1 MDGRRWLARL
11 AARFRALFRGRA
23 LDSELDE
30 ELRFHVEHLIADG
43 VARGLT
49 PDAARREALVAMGG
63 IEQRKEEC
71 RDTRGVRLIEDYLQD
86 IRYAARTLRS
96 APAFAVTAIATL
108 TLGIG
113 TTVAMFSVV
122 NGVLVRPLPFPQPDR
137 LFLVALSPKNF
148 FMAQPGM
155 ADVTYLQFRE
165 RDQTFQHLAA
175 FTAYKGNLTGA
186 GDPVVLKVGDVT
198 TEFFDALG
206 VGPALGRTFLP
217 ADGGQGREPAI
228 VISDQLWRGRFGSDP
243 QIVGKIIR
251 LNDTSHTVVGV
262 MPAGFDFPG
271 AMAAWT
277 PKTVKITPGNSLLVP
292 VVGRL
297 KADVTV
303 EQAGAAFETTFAS
316 LPGVSI
322 DDRAKWHVGLIPLKE
337 LLVGDVRRPLQL
349 FTAAVLVV
357 LLIAC
362 ANVANLLLARASGRE
377 REIAL
382 RAALGAGRRRLIRQL
397 LTENLLLSAIGAALG
412 LLLARWTVAALL
424 AAAPPGRIPRIEM
437 IGVDIA
443 ALAFAAGIAALTGIA
458 FGLAPA
464 LRLTR
469 FRSAAALVPTGRTFG
484 GGHERL
490 RGALVIAEIALA
502 LVLLAAAGL
511 MMQSFLRMRAVDAG
525 FDTDN
530 VLRMSLELPSAKY
543 ATAERVQLFHQAMLE
558 RFVTVPGVAAAG
570 LVNWLPLG
578 DMYLQGD
585 FRVEGAAQQ
594 PKFNVGKTA
603 VSGGYFKAMGIRLLH
618 GREFDERD
626 TATSQPVA
634 IVSRTVA
641 SAIEPSGHALGR
653 RVSVWGRDG
662 SRQWLTVVGVVDDIR
677 QLGPTQQLHAAVYQP
692 YRQVGNAGF
701 LSGVSYI
708 VRTRSDP
715 AATAPALRA
724 VLRSVDKDQPAA
736 AVGLMRDVV
745 QGATATPAFYARLL
759 GIFAI
764 LAVALALIGTY
775 GLIACS
781 VAERRH
787 EIGLRMALGASGGGV
802 ITMVLRR
809 TGRLALAGVVIGTV
823 AAWGATGLLQTLL
836 FEITPTDPGTFAAV
850 ILAIF
855 AASMLA
861 GAIPARRATRVDPL
875 AALRHE

>member
-1 MDGRRWLARL
+1 MDGPRWLARL
-11 AARFRALFRGRA
+11 AARLRALFRGRA

-30 ELRFHVEHLIADG
+30 ELGFHLEHLIADG

-63 IEQRKEEC
+63 IEQRKEAC
-71 RDTRGVRLIEDYLQD
+71 RDTRGVRLLEDFLQD
-86 IRYAARTLRS
+86 IRYAARTLRGS
-96 APAFAVTAIATL
+96 PAFTFTAIATL

-122 NGVLVRPLPFPQPDR
+122 NGVLLRPLPFPQPDR
-137 LFLVALSPKNF
+137 LFLVALSPKSF

-155 ADVTYLQFRE
+155 ADVTYLQFRV
-165 RDQTFQHLAA
+165 RDRTFQHLAA
-175 FTAYKGNLTGA
+175 FTSYKGNLTGT

-206 VGPALGRTFLP
+206 VGPAMGRTFLT
-217 ADGGQGREPAI
+217 ADGGQGREQTI
-228 VISDQLWRGRFGSDP
+228 VISDQLWRARFGADP

-251 LNDTSHTVVGV
+251 LNDISHTVVGV
-262 MPAGFDFPG
+262 MPSGFDFPG

-277 PKTVKITPGNSLLVP
+277 PKTIKLTPGNSLLVP

-297 KADVTV
+297 KPDVGV
-303 EQAGAAFETTFAS
+303 EQARAAFETSFAS

-322 DDRAKWHVGLIPLKE
+322 DDRSKWDVGLIPLKE

-349 FTAAVLVV
+349 FTGAVLVV

-377 REIAL
+377 REIAV

-412 LLLARWTVAALL
+412 VLLARWTIAALL
-424 AAAPPGRIPRIEM
+424 AAAPPGRIPRTEM

-443 ALAFAAGIAALTGIA
+443 ALGFAAAIAALTGIA

-469 FRSAAALVPTGRTFG
+469 FRSAAALIPTGRTFG
-484 GGHERL
+484 AGHERL
-490 RGALVIAEIALA
+490 RGAFVVAEIALA
-502 LVLLAAAGL
+502 LMLLAGAGL

-525 FDTDN
+525 FNTDN
-530 VLRMSLELPSAKY
+530 VLRMSVELPAAKY
-543 ATAERVQLFHQAMLE
+543 ASAEQVQLFHQAMME
-558 RFVTVPGVAAAG
+558 RLAAVRGVAAAG

-585 FRVEGAAQQ
+585 FTVEGAAEQA
-594 PKFNVGKTA
+594 KFNVGKTA
-603 VSGGYFKAMGIRLLH
+603 VSDGYFKAMGIRLLN
-618 GREFDERD
+618 GREFDDKD
-626 TATSQPVA
+626 TAASQPVA

-641 SAIEPSGHALGR
+641 NEIDPSGKVLGR
-653 RVSVWGRDG
+653 RVSVWGREG

-677 QLGPTQQLHAAVYQP
+677 QLGPTQKLHATVYQP
-692 YRQVGNAGF
+692 YGQVGNAGF
-701 LSGVSYI
+701 LRGVSYI
-708 VRTRSDP
+708 VRTDSDP
-715 AATAPALRA
+715 AAFAPA
-724 VLRSVDKDQPAA
+724 VRSVLQSLDKDQPAA
-736 AVGLMRDVV
+736 ATGLMKDVV
-745 QGATATPAFYARLL
+745 QGVTATPAFYARLL
-759 GIFAI
+759 GIFAV

-775 GLIACS
+775 GVIAYS
-781 VAERRH
+781 VAERSH
-787 EIGLRMALGASGGGV
+787 EIGLRMALGASAGGV
-802 ITMVLRR
+802 VSMVLRR
-809 TGRLALAGVVIGTV
+809 TGRLAVAGVAIGTA
-823 AAWGATGLLQTLL
+823 AAWGATGFLQTLL
-836 FEITPTDPGTFAAV
+836 FEITPTDPATFAAV

-861 GAIPARRATRVDPL
+861 GTIPARRATRVDPL

>member
-1 MDGRRWLARL
+1 MDGPRWLARL
-11 AARFRALFRGRA
+11 AARLRALFHGRT

-49 PDAARREALVAMGG
+49 PEAARREALLAMGG
-63 IEQRKEEC
+63 IERRKEEC
-71 RDTRGVRLIEDYLQD
+71 RDTRGVRLIEDCLQD

-96 APAFAVTAIATL
+96 APAFTITAVATL

-122 NGVLVRPLPFPQPDR
+122 NGVLLRPLPFPQPDR
-137 LFLVALSPKNF
+137 LFLVALSPKSF
-148 FMAQPGM
+148 FMSQPGM

-165 RDQTFQHLAA
+165 RDRTFQHLAA
-175 FTAYKGNLTGA
+175 FTSYKGNLTGA

-206 VGPALGRTFLP
+206 VGAAMGRTFLS
-217 ADGGQGREPAI
+217 ADGAQGREQTI
-228 VISDQLWRGRFGSDP
+228 VVSDQLWRSRFGSDS
-243 QIVGKIIR
+243 QIVGKTVR
-251 LNDTSHTVVGV
+251 LNDISHTVIGV

-277 PKTVKITPGNSLLVP
+277 PKAIKITPGNSLLVP

-297 KADVTV
+297 KPGVTV
-303 EQAGAAFETTFAS
+303 EQAQAAFETTFTS

-322 DDRAKWHVGLIPLKE
+322 DDRSKWDLGLIPLAE
-337 LLVGDVRRPLQL
+337 LLVGEVRRPLQL

-362 ANVANLLLARASGRE
+362 ANVANLLLARASGRQ

-412 LLLARWTVAALL
+412 VALARWTVAALL
-424 AAAPPGRIPRIEM
+424 AAAPPGRIPRTEM

-443 ALAFAAGIAALTGIA
+443 ALAFAAGIAALTGVA

-469 FRSAAALVPTGRTFG
+469 FRSASALVPTGRTFG

-490 RGALVIAEIALA
+490 RGTLVIAEIALA
-502 LVLLAAAGL
+502 LVLLAGAGL
-511 MMQSFLRMRAVDAG
+511 MMQSFLRLRAVDAG
-525 FDTDN
+525 FNTDN
-530 VLRMSLELPSAKY
+530 VLRMSVELPSAKY
-543 ATAERVQLFHQAMLE
+543 ATAEQVQLFHQRMLE
-558 RFVTVPGVAAAG
+558 KLVAVRGVAAAG

-585 FRVEGAAQQ
+585 FRVDGASQQ
-594 PKFNVGKTA
+594 PTFNVGKIA
-603 VSGGYFKAMGIRLLH
+603 VSGGYFEAIGIRLLN
-618 GREFDERD
+618 GREFDDKD

-641 SAIEPSGHALGR
+641 NAIDSPGTALGR

-692 YRQVGNAGF
+692 YGQVGNAGF
-701 LSGVSYI
+701 LSGVTYV
-708 VRTRSDP
+708 VRTGADP
-715 AATAPALRA
+715 AATAPALRT
-724 VLRSVDKDQPAA
+724 VLRSVDRDQPAA
-736 AVGLMRDVV
+736 AMGSMRDVV

-775 GLIACS
+775 GVIACS

-787 EIGLRMALGASGGGV
+787 EIGLRMALGASAGGV
-802 ITMVLRR
+802 VSMVLRR
-809 TGRLALAGVVIGTV
+809 TGRLALAGVVIGTA
-823 AAWGATGLLQTLL
+823 AAWAATGFLQSLL

-861 GAIPARRATRVDPL
+861 GTIPARRATRVDPL

>member
-1 MDGRRWLARL
+1 MDGPRWLARL
-11 AARFRALFRGRA
+11 AARLRALFRGRA

-30 ELRFHVEHLIADG
+30 ELGFHLEHLIAEG

-49 PDAARREALVAMGG
+49 PEAARREALVAMGG
-63 IEQRKEEC
+63 ITQRKEEC
-71 RDTRGVRLIEDYLQD
+71 RDTRGLRLIEDFLQD

-96 APAFAVTAIATL
+96 SPAFTFTAIATL

-122 NGVLVRPLPFPQPDR
+122 NGVLLRPLPFPQPDR
-137 LFLVALSPKNF
+137 LFLVALSPKSF

-165 RDQTFQHLAA
+165 RDQTFQHLAV
-175 FTAYKGNLTGA
+175 FTSYKGNLTGA
-186 GDPVVLKVGDVT
+186 GDPVVLKVGNVT

-206 VGPALGRTFLP
+206 IAPAMGRAFVP
-217 ADGGQGREPAI
+217 ADGEQGREQTI
-228 VISDQLWRGRFGSDP
+228 VISDQLWRSRFGSDP
-243 QIVGKIIR
+243 QMVGKILR
-251 LNDTSHTVVGV
+251 LNDISHTVVGV
-262 MPAGFDFPG
+262 MPAGFDFPA

-277 PKTVKITPGNSLLVP
+277 PTTIRISPGNSLLVP

-297 KADVTV
+297 KPDVTV
-303 EQAGAAFETTFAS
+303 EQARAAFEATFAS
-316 LPGVSI
+316 LPDVSI
-322 DDRAKWHVGLIPLKE
+322 ADRSKWHVGLIPLKE

-377 REIAL
+377 REITV

-397 LTENLLLSAIGAALG
+397 LTENLLLAAIGAALG
-412 LLLARWTVAALL
+412 VLVARWTVAALL
-424 AAAPPGRIPRIEM
+424 AAAPPGRIPRTEM

-443 ALAFAAGIAALTGIA
+443 ALGFAAGIATLTGLA

-469 FRSAAALVPTGRTFG
+469 FRSATALVPAARTFG

-490 RGALVIAEIALA
+490 RGVLVVAEIALA
-502 LVLLAAAGL
+502 LVLLAGAGL

-525 FDTDN
+525 FNTDN
-530 VLRMSLELPSAKY
+530 VLRMSVELPSAKY
-543 ATAERVQLFHQAMLE
+543 ASAEQVQLFHQAMLE
-558 RFVTVPGVAAAG
+558 RLVAVRGVAAAG

-594 PKFNVGKTA
+594 HKFNVGKIA
-603 VSGGYFKAMGIRLLH
+603 VSGGYFKAMGIRLLN
-618 GREFDERD
+618 GREFDDKD
-626 TATSQPVA
+626 TAAGQQVA

-641 SAIEPSGHALGR
+641 NAIDPSGNVLGR
-653 RVSVWGRDG
+653 RVSVWGREG

-677 QLGPTQQLHAAVYQP
+677 QLGPTQKLHAAVYQP
-692 YRQVGNAGF
+692 YGQVGNADF
-701 LSGVSYI
+701 LRGATYI
-708 VRTRSDP
+708 VRTDSDP
-715 AATAPALRA
+715 AASAPALRN

-736 AVGLMRDVV
+736 ATGLMRDVV
-745 QGATATPAFYARLL
+745 QNATATPEFYARLL
-759 GIFAI
+759 GIFAV

-775 GLIACS
+775 GVIAYS
-781 VAERRH
+781 VAQRSH
-787 EIGLRMALGASGGGV
+787 EIGLRMALGASAGGV
-802 ITMVLRR
+802 VSMVLRR
-809 TGRLALAGVVIGTV
+809 TGRLAVAGVGIGAA
-823 AAWGATGLLQTLL
+823 AAWGATGFLQTLL
-836 FEITPTDPGTFAAV
+836 FEITPTDPATFAAV

-861 GAIPARRATRVDPL
+861 GTIPARRATRVDPL